1 MTVPRVVGLAQTP
14 ALRRLRAA
22 GLKGVVAYRTS
33 DQPRGRVL
41 EQSPAAAGQ
50 ANRNAQ
56 VRIVV
61 AVPQGAEELEVPDV
75 RDQDEAS
82 ARQTLEDLGFSVQ
95 IIRTGEGD
103 TVEDQQPAPGVTSAR
118 GMVVTLFVG

>member
-1 MTVPRVVGLAQTP
+1 
-14 ALRRLRAA
+14 
-22 GLKGVVAYRTS
+22 
-33 DQPRGRVL
+33 VL

-61 AVPQGAEELEVPDV
+61 AIPQGAEELEVPDV

-82 ARQTLEDLGFSVQ
+82 ARQTLEDLGFTVQ
-95 IIRTGEGD
+95 IISTGDGD

>member
-1 MTVPRVVGLAQTP
+1 
-14 ALRRLRAA
+14 
-22 GLKGVVAYRTS
+22 
-33 DQPRGRVL
+33 VL
-41 EQSPAAAGQ
+41 EQSPAAAAR

-61 AVPQGAEELEVPDV
+61 SMPQGAEELEVPDV

-95 IIRTGEGD
+95 IIRTGGGD
-103 TVEDQQPAPGVTSAR
+103 TVEDQQPAPAVTSAR